1 MQNDGQQ
8 TPSLSDLHVF
18 KNWPGSQAP
27 KVPSL
32 ISYTRSPINDRYE
45 QWGFSIAANS
55 KVMQRTKL
63 ELPPRTTVR
72 ELHVLR
78 ELVKGLNLVNGL
90 QSNDDAE
97 GSCEIPRH
105 LSKDSG
111 DIVMDYLSKVSEEWY
126 LHMKSIGKNTLNNVP
141 LEIVL
146 THPAVSS
153 SIRNTCK
160 HILMRSIGLEVRG
173 C

>member
-1 MQNDGQQ
+1 MQTDGRQ
-8 TPSLSDLHVF
+8 TLSLSDLHLF
-18 KNWPGSQAP
+18 QNWPGSNAP

-32 ISYTRSPINDRYE
+32 LSYTRSPINDPSQ
-45 QWGFSIAANS
+45 QWGFSIAAES
-55 KVMQRTKL
+55 KVMQWTKL
-63 ELPPRTTVR
+63 ELPPRTTIR

-90 QSNDDAE
+90 QANDDAE
-97 GSCEIPRH
+97 DSCEIPRH

-111 DIVMDYLSKVSEEWY
+111 DIVMDYLCKVSEEWY
-126 LHMKSIGKNTLNNVP
+126 LHMRGLGKHILDSVP

-153 SIRNTCK
+153 SIRGAFK
-160 HILMRSIGLEVRG
+160 HILMEYIGLEVRG